1 MNKITV
7 IKDHNYTVITNA
19 ILRDT
24 RLSLKAKGLLVTIL
38 GLPPT
43 WDFTIKGICTVLKEG
58 RDAVTTAID
67 ELIECGYCSRINER
81 NETGQFLGY
90 DYTFYEQ
97 CRAKTSATE
106 SPDTDFPDSANPTQ
120 LSKQRLSNQEEK
132 NKNSE
137 SDGSHPLASSAYKP
151 SSPKDTR
158 SSAPAIT
165 AIRELMKR
173 YPDKMLWDDLIAKLG
188 DTIDTEKLALCRK
201 EWLTRGFNPNA
212 LSWVDW
218 YLTGI
223 PTRGTVTT
231 EPSYNKVRNQPTQ
244 REAIAAE
251 LYEINTARH

>member
-97 CRAKTSATE
+97 CRSESLVTE

-120 LSKQRLSNQEEK
+120 LSKQRLSKQSNKETEEIFTFWKEAMSLNGSTLLTDKRKRNIDARLKQGYDIERIK
-132 NKNSE
+132 N
-137 SDGSHPLASSAYKP
+137 
-151 SSPKDTR
+151 
-158 SSAPAIT
+158 
-165 AIRELMKR
+165 AIRGCAMSPFHQGQNDSGTKYNDIELICRNGEKVEFFENIALANNSHTQ
-173 YPDKMLWDDLIAKLG
+173 DKPTDAMRDAI
-188 DTIDTEKLALCRK
+188 ES
-201 EWLTRGFNPNA
+201 TRQMF
-212 LSWVDW
+212 
-218 YLTGI
+218 Y
-223 PTRGTVTT
+223 GT
-231 EPSYNKVRNQPTQ
+231 N
-244 REAIAAE
+244 
-251 LYEINTARH
+251 